1 MEGILQQVD
10 GHFQVSLPWR
20 YDPPYKLNNTA
31 MAERRAL
38 FLKRC
43 LMKDEEFL
51 RRYRTTVNDFIER
64 RNVERVP
71 EEELNTRDK
80 PAWYRPYYPVKHLLK
95 PGKVRVV
102 HDCAA
107 KFGQTALVVADIE
120 AMFDQFLVDRKDCDI
135 F

>member
-1 MEGILQQVD
+1 
-10 GHFQVSLPWR
+10 
-20 YDPPYKLNNTA
+20 
-31 MAERRAL
+31 
-38 FLKRC
+38 
-43 LMKDEEFL
+43 MKDEEFL

-64 RNVERVP
+64 RHVERVP

-135 F
+135 FLNLNIFLWWPNGNLKKGNGRVSNGETSIWCYIFTKRCYLLS

>member
-1 MEGILQQVD
+1 
-10 GHFQVSLPWR
+10 
-20 YDPPYKLNNTA
+20 
-31 MAERRAL
+31 
-38 FLKRC
+38 
-43 LMKDEEFL
+43 MKDEEFL

-64 RNVERVP
+64 RHVERVP

-120 AMFDQFLVDRKDCDI
+120 AMFDQFLVDRKDFDI

>member
-1 MEGILQQVD
+1 
-10 GHFQVSLPWR
+10 
-20 YDPPYKLNNTA
+20 
-31 MAERRAL
+31 
-38 FLKRC
+38 
-43 LMKDEEFL
+43 MKDEEFL

-64 RNVERVP
+64 RHVERVP
-71 EEELNTRDK
+71 EEELNTRE
-80 PAWYRPYYPVKHLLK
+80 PAWYRSYYPVKHLLK

-120 AMFDQFLVDRKDCDI
+120 AMFGQFLVDRKDCDI